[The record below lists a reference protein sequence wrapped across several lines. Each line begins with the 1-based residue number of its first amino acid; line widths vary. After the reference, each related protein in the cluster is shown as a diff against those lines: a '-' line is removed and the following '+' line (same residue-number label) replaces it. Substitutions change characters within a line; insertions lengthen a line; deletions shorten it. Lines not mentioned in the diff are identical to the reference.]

1 MNGMTLLGLVAA
13 SCSTIGYLPQ
23 LLRAWRTHST
33 ADVSR
38 AMFAL
43 FMTSAVLW
51 LAYGLLQHDI
61 AIIAANVAGL
71 AMTLTILGFKQRYG

>member
-23 LLRAWRTHST
+23 LVKAWRSRST

-38 AMFAL
+38 EMFAL
-43 FMTSAVLW
+43 FMTSAALW
-51 LAYGLLQHDI
+51 LAYGVLQHDI

-71 AMTLTILGFKQRYG
+71 AMTLTILGFKRRYG